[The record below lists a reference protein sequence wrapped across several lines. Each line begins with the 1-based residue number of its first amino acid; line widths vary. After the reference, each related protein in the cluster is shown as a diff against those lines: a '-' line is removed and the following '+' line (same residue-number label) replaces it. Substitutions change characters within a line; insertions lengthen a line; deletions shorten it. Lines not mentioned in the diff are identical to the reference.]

1 MKPPASDSSAKDT
14 DRTDR
19 DEGLDAD
26 ARGFD
31 PVAGAEP
38 QPRAG
43 ASEPDEGGEPT
54 STFPLRF
61 HRPSPVEYPRSA
73 ADVEPVG
80 GKIRVFA
87 EDFEV
92 TEIPLYPFCG
102 SGEHCYVT
110 VSKTNRTTLEVA
122 EYFARSLGLKSID
135 VGFAGFKD
143 RRAVARQTFSL
154 MGVHKD
160 QVWPLEAGWLRIEHV
175 TYHQNK
181 LRTGHLRGNR
191 FRIRIRGVQENSLPR
206 AQAILARLHENG
218 VPNYYGPQRFGRFG
232 DNYEVGCAMLHRD
245 PQGVADHLL
254 APRVGAETELFRE
267 RYGEGDYAGALAE
280 LPPGRPAEAG
290 ILVGLRRQPGN
301 FRVAV
306 RRIPRELKRMFY
318 SAYQS
323 FLFNWCLRER
333 LALDACGHGTI
344 WPGDLAF
351 IHAKGACFGIGD
363 HGDDLEEARR
373 RAAAGE
379 ISPSGPIF
387 GRKMI
392 QPRGRE
398 GDLEQAVLAAEK
410 LRPQSFLSHVKG
422 IHLDG
427 ARRPYRV
434 PLEEIDVIEER
445 ATDGTHLVVSFALPP
460 GSYAT
465 IPLQE
470 IMGVEPDEDAS
481 SDSRTESAADA

>member
-1 MKPPASDSSAKDT
+1 METEGTDQRAQPERPADPPLPSGGTPSPTGGAELASDEASAT
-14 DRTDR
+14 
-19 DEGLDAD
+19 GY
-26 ARGFD
+26 
-31 PVAGAEP
+31 
-38 QPRAG
+38 
-43 ASEPDEGGEPT
+43 
-54 STFPLRF
+54 PLHF
-61 HRPSPVEYPRSA
+61 SRPSPVDYPRSVV
-73 ADVEPVG
+73 DVEPVG

-102 SGEHCYVT
+102 RGEHCYVT
-110 VSKTNRTTLEVA
+110 VVKTNRTTLEVA

-160 QVWPLEAGWLRIEHV
+160 RVWPLETSWLHIADV

-191 FRIRIRGVQENSLPR
+191 FRIRIRGVQADALAR
-206 AQAILARLHENG
+206 ARAILARLHEVG
-218 VPNYYGPQRFGRFG
+218 VPNFYGPQRFGRFG
-232 DNYEVGCAMLHRD
+232 DNYEVGCAMLHRN
-245 PQGVADHLL
+245 PQAVADHLL
-254 APRVGAETELFRE
+254 APRPGAETETFRA
-267 RYGEGDYAGALAE
+267 RYHDGDYEGALAE

-290 ILVGLRRQPGN
+290 ILHGLRRREGS

-333 LALDACGHGTI
+333 LEWAADAHGTI

-351 IHAKGACFGIGD
+351 LHAKGACFGVGD
-363 HGDDLEEARR
+363 GGDDLDDARR
-373 RAAAGE
+373 RARAGE
-379 ISPSGPIF
+379 LSPSGPIF

-392 QPRGRE
+392 VPRGRE

-410 LRPQSFLSHVKG
+410 LRPGSFLSHVKG

-427 ARRPYRV
+427 SRRPYRV
-434 PLEEIDVIEER
+434 PLDEVEVVEER
-445 ATDGTHLVVSFALPP
+445 EGEETHLVVSFALPP

-465 IPLQE
+465 IPLRE
-470 IMGVEPDEDAS
+470 IMGVATDEEPLPTAGDDA
-481 SDSRTESAADA
+481 TA